1 MPRLLGVEIP
11 ADKRVEVSL
20 TYIYGIGFST
30 ARRILEQTNIDP
42 NIRAKDLT
50 PQQLNEI
57 IHAITNNKI
66 KIEGDL
72 RRDVQG
78 NLKRLQA
85 INSYRGIRHRKGL
98 PVRGQRTSTNA
109 RTRKGP
115 RKTVGVIRNP
125 DTPDETKTPGDAA
138 QKEPA
143 PKEAAPTAETAPKRP
158 APKKTAKPKKE
169 QPAPTAGTPENLSL
183 STDEV
188 EKPKVVKA
196 KGSKNVHSGV
206 AHVMA
211 TFNNTIVTITDMK
224 GNVIGW
230 SSAGK
235 VGFKGSRKSTAYAA
249 QMVAQDA
256 SRQAMGHGLK
266 EVEVLVKGPG
276 AGRESAVRALQA
288 IGLELTVIRDVTP
301 VPHNG
306 CRPPK
311 QRRV

>member
-1 MPRLLGVEIP
+1 MTE
-11 ADKRVEVSL
+11 
-20 TYIYGIGFST
+20 
-30 ARRILEQTNIDP
+30 
-42 NIRAKDLT
+42 
-50 PQQLNEI
+50 
-57 IHAITNNKI
+57 
-66 KIEGDL
+66 
-72 RRDVQG
+72 
-78 NLKRLQA
+78 
-85 INSYRGIRHRKGL
+85 
-98 PVRGQRTSTNA
+98 
-109 RTRKGP
+109 
-115 RKTVGVIRNP
+115 
-125 DTPDETKTPGDAA
+125 
-138 QKEPA
+138 
-143 PKEAAPTAETAPKRP
+143 
-158 APKKTAKPKKE
+158 PKKTAGDEVKKARTKPKDAAAKTE
-169 QPAPTAGTPENLSL
+169 PAADVAKIAEAEAKKKPAPKATAAPKAKKEEAAPPPPAPAENLSL
-183 STDEV
+183 SPDVV
-188 EKPKVVKA
+188 EQPKIVKA
-196 KGSKNVHSGV
+196 KGSKNIHNGI
-206 AHVMA
+206 AHIMA

>member
-1 MPRLLGVEIP
+1 MAEPEEPTKSTPEEPKAEESTPTP
-11 ADKRVEVSL
+11 APAASQE
-20 TYIYGIGFST
+20 
-30 ARRILEQTNIDP
+30 
-42 NIRAKDLT
+42 
-50 PQQLNEI
+50 
-57 IHAITNNKI
+57 
-66 KIEGDL
+66 
-72 RRDVQG
+72 
-78 NLKRLQA
+78 
-85 INSYRGIRHRKGL
+85 
-98 PVRGQRTSTNA
+98 
-109 RTRKGP
+109 
-115 RKTVGVIRNP
+115 
-125 DTPDETKTPGDAA
+125 DEKA
-138 QKEPA
+138 PA
-143 PKEAAPTAETAPKRP
+143 PKSQEAEKAP
-158 APKKTAKPKKE
+158 APKSQESEKAPVAKADAPAKPAKKPAKQKKE
-169 QPAPTAGTPENLSL
+169 QSAPAAGASENLSL
-183 STDEV
+183 SADEV

-196 KGSKNVHSGV
+196 KGSKNVHSGI
-206 AHVMA
+206 AHVLS
-211 TFNNTIVTITDMK
+211 TFNNTIVTITDLK

-288 IGLELTVIRDVTP
+288 IGLDLTVIRDVTP